1 VIFGNV
7 FAEFSLVIVI
17 ALVLAL
23 IVRAL
28 KQPIIIS
35 YIIAGILVGP
45 YFLNIVSSDQNFDP
59 FAKIGIALLLFV
71 VGLNLN
77 PKVIRH
83 VGKVSAV
90 TGLGQ
95 MIFIFASGF
104 LIARFFGI
112 SLISSLYIALAVSFS
127 STIVIMKLLSDKE
140 ETETVHGKIAT
151 GFLIIQDFVHILVVV
166 SLLAF
171 ASVLNGAE
179 TGSVIMETL
188 LKGVL
193 VSAALFL
200 ASAYILPPITKVIA
214 KSQELLLLFSIGW
227 ALGVASIFHY
237 INFSIEVGAL
247 LAGVTLSISP
257 FKHEI
262 SLKTKPFR
270 DFFLLIFF
278 VWLGSQ
284 MGRIPLGDYVG
295 PIIVL
300 SLLVLVGTP
309 IIVMMLMGAL
319 GYTMKNSFLT
329 GMLVAQISEFSFI
342 ISALGVELG
351 HISPQDLTLIVLIG
365 LVTIAGSSYVIEFSN
380 PVYRALSPILS
391 LFERKGR
398 KIDEGKYHKDI
409 DYEIIVFGYN
419 RIGYSLRK
427 AFKKLRK
434 KFLVVDNNPDVIK
447 NLARQKID
455 SRYGDAED
463 LELLEDLPLNKVKM
477 VISTIPDPDTNFLL
491 LKKFKSLNKNVIFI
505 PVSHSMEEALTLY
518 EAGAT
523 YVILP
528 HFLGGHHTAHLISK
542 YGIDKGDL
550 SKEGNKNANELLDR
564 QKEGHKDVSH
574 ERS

>member
-1 VIFGNV
+1 MIFGNV

-17 ALVLAL
+17 ALVLAM

-28 KQPIIIS
+28 KQPMIIS

-45 YFLNIVSSDQNFDP
+45 YFLNIVSWEANFDP
-59 FAKIGIALLLFV
+59 FAKIGISLLLFV

-77 PKVIRH
+77 PKIIKH
-83 VGKVSAV
+83 VGKVSV
-90 TGLGQ
+90 ITGLGQ
-95 MIFIFASGF
+95 IIFIFAIGF
-104 LIARFFGI
+104 IIARFFGI
-112 SLISSLYIALAVSFS
+112 SLISSVYIALALSFS

-151 GFLIIQDFVHILVVV
+151 GFLIIQDFVHIVAII

-171 ASVLNGAE
+171 ASILEGAE
-179 TGSVIMETL
+179 TSKVIFDTL
-188 LKGVL
+188 IKGII
-193 VSAALFL
+193 VSASLFI
-200 ASAYILPPITKVIA
+200 AGSYVLPPFTRVIA

-227 ALGVASIFHY
+227 ALIVASVFHY

-247 LAGVTLSISP
+247 LAGVTLSLSP

-284 MGRIPLGDYVG
+284 MGRIPVKESIG

-300 SLLVLVGTP
+300 SLFVLIGTP
-309 IIVMMLMGAL
+309 VIVMMLMGAL
-319 GYTMKNSFLT
+319 GYTKKNSFLT
-329 GMLVAQISEFSFI
+329 GLLVAQISEFSFI

-351 HISPQDLTLIVLIG
+351 HISSQDLTLIVLIG
-365 LVTIAGSSYVIEFSN
+365 LVTIAGSSYAIEFSK
-380 PVYRALSPILS
+380 PLYRVLSPVLS

-398 KIDEGKYHKDI
+398 KIDEGKYHRDQ
-409 DYEIIVFGYN
+409 DFEIIVFGYN

-427 AFKKLRK
+427 AFKKLKK

-447 NLARQKID
+447 NLARQGIS

-463 LELLEDLPLNKVKM
+463 LELIEDLPLSKVKM
-477 VISTIPDPDTNFLL
+477 VISTIPDADTNFILL
-491 LKKFKSLNKNVIFI
+491 REFKNLNKNVIFI
-505 PVSHSMEEALTLY
+505 PVSHNMEEALTLY

-528 HFLGGHHTAHLISK
+528 HFLGGHHTAHLIEK
-542 YGIDKGDL
+542 YGISKGDF
-550 SKEGNKNANELLDR
+550 SKEGHKNANELLDR

-574 ERS
+574 ERA